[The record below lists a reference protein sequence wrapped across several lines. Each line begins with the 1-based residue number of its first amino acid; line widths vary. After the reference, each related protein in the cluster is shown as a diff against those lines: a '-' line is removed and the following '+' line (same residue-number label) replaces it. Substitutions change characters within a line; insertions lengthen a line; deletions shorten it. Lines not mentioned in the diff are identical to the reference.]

1 MAAQLT
7 EMGWSAR
14 KNLSQALATGVVAI
28 GLIASHAHAGQ
39 TDEKDTK
46 NLKNEGFVELL
57 DGKTLSGWEALENAE
72 SWSVL
77 PDGSVRGKGKRSHL
91 FSLKEYTDVHFRADV
106 KTDKGSNGGL
116 YVRTTKTAKFPFP
129 PAYEAQVNNTAPAK
143 HRTGS
148 LYIIADSGRWT
159 TPVQI
164 KQSPVSDNE
173 WWTEEI
179 IVKANHIVIRV
190 NGKTV
195 VDYVDKG
202 KTHPTGYLALQ
213 LHDPR
218 SVVYYKNVMV
228 KDLSKGTRE

>member
-1 MAAQLT
+1 MHMKKVALITTCLT
-7 EMGWSAR
+7 FAVV
-14 KNLSQALATGVVAI
+14 LAVP
-28 GLIASHAHAGQ
+28 SDGQ

-46 NLKNEGFVELL
+46 KFKNEGFVELL
-57 DGKTLSGWEALENAE
+57 DGKTLSGWKALENAD

-91 FSLKEYTDVHFRADV
+91 FSLKEYTDVHFRADI
-106 KTDKGSNGGL
+106 KTAKGSNGGL

-148 LYIIADSGRWT
+148 LYIIAGSGRWT

-179 IVKANHIVIRV
+179 IVKTNHIVIRV

-195 VDYVDKG
+195 VDYVDKDE
-202 KTHPTGYLALQ
+202 THTTGYLALQ

-228 KDLSKGTRE
+228 KDLSKRTRE